1 MHLIVD
7 LLHVYDLNGHR
18 FIYVIRGCTCEVIAT
33 AEHLTRVTL
42 PDILIQQVR
51 VVLQLLP
58 YRPAFLAPFHRHRNY

>member
-1 MHLIVD
+1 MDLIVD

-18 FIYVIRGCTCEVIAT
+18 FIYVMWGCTCEVIAT
-33 AEHLTRVTL
+33 TEHLTRVTL

-58 YRPAFLAPFHRHRNY
+58 HRPAFLAPFQRHRNY